1 MEIIAMLDSH
11 WDAVK
16 LIYTQGMATGN
27 ATFQTEAPSWEE
39 WNKGHLKHCRIVGI
53 NNKEVVGWAAL
64 SPVSTRLVY
73 AGVAEVSI
81 YIADDYKGKG
91 IGNLLL
97 QELILQSEVN
107 GIWTLQAGIFPEN
120 IASVTLHTKNG
131 FRVIGTKEKI
141 GKMKNVWRDNLFLE
155 RRSKIVG
162 TI

>member
-27 ATFQTEAPSWEE
+27 ATFQTEAPTWEQ
-39 WNKGHLKHCRIVGI
+39 WNNGHLMHSRIVAI

-81 YIADDYKGKG
+81 YIADDNKGKG
-91 IGNLLL
+91 IGNLVLK
-97 QELILQSEVN
+97 ELIFQSEVN

-120 IASVTLHTKNG
+120 IASVTLHIKNG
-131 FRVIGTKEKI
+131 FKVIGTKEKI
-141 GKMKNVWRDNLFLE
+141 GKMKNVWRDNFFLE
-155 RRSKIVG
+155 RRSKIIG
-162 TI
+162 I